1 MLFSYTHHLILGS
14 LWGSMSRPF
23 PTNVWWENMVNDP
36 GDLLSVVNPYVVK
49 TLDDGL
55 HVCLPER
62 VIWSQI
68 YFILFQKF
76 TNT

>member
-1 MLFSYTHHLILGS
+1 
-14 LWGSMSRPF
+14 
-23 PTNVWWENMVNDP
+23 MVNDP

-68 YFILFQKF
+68 YHILFQIAYQKLIDNIF
-76 TNT
+76 LTHENISHKC

>member
-1 MLFSYTHHLILGS
+1 
-14 LWGSMSRPF
+14 MSRPF

-62 VIWSQI
+62 VICI
-68 YFILFQKF
+68 ANYY
-76 TNT
+76 